1 VTSLIL
7 TTATRLLLPIL
18 LMFSLFLLLRGHNE
32 PGGGFTGG
40 LVAASGFALYALA
53 RGVGAARRLV
63 RADTRIITVSGL
75 AIALTSGIPAL
86 FTGRPFLTGVW
97 SPAGFPGAGKVGTP
111 LMFDVGVYLL
121 VIGITLTI
129 LFTLAEEQQ
138 WKS

>member
-40 LVAASGFALYALA
+40 LVAASGFALYAIA
-53 RGVGAARRLV
+53 QGVEAARRMV
-63 RADTRIITVSGL
+63 RVDTRIITVSGL
-75 AIALTSGIPAL
+75 LISFVSGFPGL
-86 FTGRPFLTGVW
+86 FSGRSFLTGVW
-97 SPAGFPGAGKVGTP
+97 SVAGFPGAGKVGTP
-111 LMFDVGVYLL
+111 LMFDLGVYLL
-121 VIGITLTI
+121 VFGITLTI